1 MSQHTPTN
9 VYDTTV
15 PSPYE
20 RPSIVT
26 SMGGANW
33 HETAR
38 NCKSDSKKIT
48 KQRKKASRAC
58 DQCRKKRIKCEYNQH
73 TRVCQGCLE
82 VGEFCLFVRV
92 PLKRGPTKKRTPG
105 TTSDKMSS
113 ENSLFNYRPRTHSY
127 PVLESIHL
135 PSLSQNFSFPTINS
149 LCVSPMPAQSQPFWK
164 VPYDDVQRRS
174 SLGIF
179 PCDSTSS
186 IGTQENYNSDQD
198 STVKQ
203 RGRNNAEKGIITPVE
218 DKSEDSSTARSQ
230 HLHLPQ
236 FQEQRAKPF
245 FNNCTS
251 GNPRTNSISCPSDGA
266 LSERTSH
273 GNEQYML
280 TPNSVHSTEKDRS
293 SSLTIRSLG
302 SKFDI
307 DDNIPKWQNNSA
319 WAPAY
324 MLSDTNRPSCEKKV
338 HSNNNNTNLES
349 AVFSSSNGS
358 AERQF
363 SEITFLKLIDIYYDF
378 FHINL
383 PIVPINKSKLI
394 SLFVSI
400 NQPINHEVMA
410 INNEVILCFKDAL
423 EILVFSTMKQRKS
436 STSWPQ
442 ENACDFQKGVYY
454 AQNFRKCINE
464 CFQGTMIIKS
474 KLKRISAIIPSRV
487 KFIYLSTIVIL
498 NYILV
503 LTGDENS
510 SLLGPSVGV
519 FNEFQSHKLFLP
531 LKDVTSMPLLNSD
544 QKTNNEQ
551 LDYAILFQRL
561 YILLSIL
568 DSIQSFRLGQ
578 PKLINLKFDN
588 PIDMYFRDTTSH
600 DHLVEQNPTILDN
613 ILQNLKLGGFMAD
626 FVFNRKSLQMNSFQ
640 NLLTTAEVVWEN
652 TTGKNDEP
660 DNITGKFQ
668 TLLIEKENLIKRL
681 LNMEQKDQPLDNCCD
696 SNVKTDAVA
705 EIVCSM
711 INLISGILVSVIN
724 TNPEN
729 LIDYTLKVVPNTHS
743 APNKVEE
750 PMSPKQSNIHSL
762 CNTKTRHYVNESI
775 PSTNDAGNG
784 YATRKW
790 KKGTVSV
797 FILPIVEECSNIV
810 RLVGSIPSTLINLY
824 IRSGNMPTETN
835 AKIMMLSTALSEL
848 VHITGL
854 FSKLGPNERK
864 ISVTNKHVNGDIACS
879 NKDLSSV
886 MKYLYLEMHA
896 AKNVMDVVPPEDES
910 TKILGD
916 FSNIGWKLMDDSELG
931 CCHSLTN

>member
-1 MSQHTPTN
+1 MSEHASTN
-9 VYDTTV
+9 VYDTTI

-26 SMGGANW
+26 SMDGENW
-33 HETAR
+33 HGTAR
-38 NCKSDSKKIT
+38 NCKSDSRKIT

-82 VGEFCLFVRV
+82 VGDFCLFVRV

-105 TTSDKMSS
+105 MTSDKMSS

-164 VPYDDVQRRS
+164 VPYDDVQRRN
-174 SLGIF
+174 SLSIF

-203 RGRNNAEKGIITPVE
+203 RGRNNAGKGIITPAE
-218 DKSEDSSTARSQ
+218 DKCEDSSSARSQ
-230 HLHLPQ
+230 CLNLPQ
-236 FQEQRAKPF
+236 FQEQRTKPF
-245 FNNCTS
+245 LNNCTS
-251 GNPRTNSISCPSDGA
+251 GNPRTKSASCPSDGA
-266 LSERTSH
+266 LSERTLH
-273 GNEQYML
+273 GNERYML
-280 TPNSVHSTEKDRS
+280 TPNSVHSTENERS
-293 SSLTIRSLG
+293 SSLTVRSLG

-307 DDNIPKWQNNSA
+307 DDNIQKWQNNSA

-324 MLSDTNRPSCEKKV
+324 LLSDLNRPSCERKV
-338 HSNNNNTNLES
+338 LSNNNENLES
-349 AVFSSSNGS
+349 AIFSSSNGS
-358 AERQF
+358 ADGQF

-400 NQPINHEVMA
+400 KQPINHEVMK
-410 INNEVILCFKDAL
+410 INNEVIRCFKDAL
-423 EILVFSTMKQRKS
+423 EILVFSTMKQRKP
-436 STSWPQ
+436 STSWPHD
-442 ENACDFQKGVYY
+442 NACDSQKGLYY

-464 CFQGTMIIKS
+464 CFQGTMIVKS
-474 KLKRISAIIPSRV
+474 KLKKNSTVIPSRV

-531 LKDVTSMPLLNSD
+531 LKDVTSMPLLNSN

-588 PIDMYFRDTTSH
+588 PIDVYFRDTTNH

-613 ILQNLKLGGFMAD
+613 ILQNLKLGGFMTD
-626 FVFNRKSLQMNSFQ
+626 FVFNRKSLQMNSSQ
-640 NLLTTAEVVWEN
+640 NLVTTAEVIWEN
-652 TTGKNDEP
+652 TAGKNNEP

-668 TLLIEKENLIKRL
+668 TLLREKENLIKRL
-681 LNMEQKDQPLDNCCD
+681 LNREQKDQPLDDCCD

-711 INLISGILVSVIN
+711 INIISGILVSIFN

-743 APNKVEE
+743 APNKEEE

-775 PSTNDAGNG
+775 PSTNDAKNG

-790 KKGTVSV
+790 TKGTVSV
-797 FILPIVEECSNIV
+797 FILPILEECSNIV
-810 RLVGSIPSTLINLY
+810 RLVGSIPSTLINVY
-824 IRSGNMPTETN
+824 IRNGNMATETN

-848 VHITGL
+848 VRITEL
-854 FSKLGPNERK
+854 FSKVGPTERK
-864 ISVTNKHVNGDIACS
+864 ISVTNKHIACS
-879 NKDLSSV
+879 NKDFSSV
-886 MKYLYLEMHA
+886 MKDLYLGMHA
-896 AKNVMDVVPPEDES
+896 SKNVIDVVPPESES

-931 CCHSLTN
+931 CCHRLIN